1 MTSIAESLPTTG
13 NDTVKILKND
23 HTLIKGMLNDLAA
36 ATDNASRK
44 QILEK
49 AKPVL
54 TVHNATEENLVYPAL
69 QKIAGQKRESE
80 HLYEETAQADVLVY
94 ELDAMLKSG
103 DDGSF
108 VETAQKLR
116 DAVFEHIEDEET
128 TAFPELQEKA
138 SPSQFES
145 LTDAVREFRA
155 TLGSQPAARQGQTD
169 PG

>member
-1 MTSIAESLPTTG
+1 M
-13 NDTVKILKND
+13 
-23 HTLIKGMLNDLAA
+23 IKGILNDLAA
-36 ATDNASRK
+36 AKDSQSRK

-80 HLYEETAQADVLVY
+80 HLYQETAQADVLVF
-94 ELDAMLKSG
+94 ELDIMLKTG
-103 DDGSF
+103 DDASF
-108 VETAQKLR
+108 VETAEKLR

-138 SPSQFES
+138 SVEQSES
-145 LTDAVREFRA
+145 LTGAVREFRA
-155 TLGSQPAARQGQTD
+155 TLGSQPSARQGQTE